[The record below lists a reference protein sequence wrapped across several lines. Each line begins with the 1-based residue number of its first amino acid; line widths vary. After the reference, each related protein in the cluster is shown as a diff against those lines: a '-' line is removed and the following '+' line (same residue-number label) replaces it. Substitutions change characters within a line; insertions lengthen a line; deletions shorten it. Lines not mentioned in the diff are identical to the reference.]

1 MAATAEY
8 LQTSEKDTALM
19 QSVLAAQQKAYRS
32 NPMPAVEERIANLK
46 KLKHAILSHQ
56 HAIIEAIN
64 KDFAGR
70 SRNETLFAEIM
81 PIAQGIND
89 TIKRVRQ
96 WMKPSRRRV
105 GHHLQPGCARV
116 VYQPLGVIGIMV
128 PWNYPMQLSVLPLVG
143 ALAAG
148 NCVMIKM
155 SEFTPNTAECFARIM
170 VDTFPTELVA
180 VLNGDAEMAA
190 AFSTLPLDHLLFTG
204 SAQVGRRVMRAAA
217 ENLTPVTLELGGK
230 SPAIIGEDI
239 PLEDAVE
246 RICFGKSINA
256 GQTCVAPDYVLCP
269 RDKQDAFIEIYRKVF
284 NRMYPQLEGNQDYTS
299 IVNERQQQRLQQ
311 LVIDARSQGATVD
324 VIGENSI
331 ADGSRRM
338 PLHIL
343 TNVSDEMLVMQEE
356 IFGPVMPVVPY
367 DSLAEALE
375 FVRDRPRPLALY
387 YFSYDKL
394 TQEYVLNTTH
404 SGGVCINDTLLHVV
418 VDDIPFG
425 GIGPSGMGHYHGHDG
440 FLTFSKA
447 KGVLIKQTFNVAKF
461 IYPPYGGKLQQLIQ
475 MLFIR

>member
-1 MAATAEY
+1 MAAPPEY
-8 LQTSEKDTALM
+8 LQASEKYTVHM

-32 NPMPAVEERIANLK
+32 NPMPTAEERIANLK
-46 KLKHAILSHQ
+46 KLKHAILNHQ
-56 HAIIEAIN
+56 SAIIAAIH
-64 KDFAGR
+64 KDFDGR

-89 TIKRVRQ
+89 TIKRVRK

-105 GHHLQPGCARV
+105 GHHLQPACARV

-128 PWNYPMQLSVLPLVG
+128 PWNYPVQLSVLPLVG

-148 NCVMIKM
+148 NCAMIKM
-155 SEFTPNTAECFARIM
+155 SEFTPNTAECFAQIM
-170 VDTFPTELVA
+170 ADTFPTELVA
-180 VLNGDAEMAA
+180 VINGDAEMAA
-190 AFSTLPLDHLLFTG
+190 AFSKLPFNHLLFTG
-204 SAQVGRRVMRAAA
+204 SAQVGKSVMRAAA

-239 PLEDAVE
+239 PLKDAVE
-246 RICFGKSINA
+246 RICFGKSLNS

-269 RDKQDAFIEIYRKVF
+269 RNKQDAFLDTYRKVF
-284 NRMYPQLEGNQDYTS
+284 NRMYPQLTGNQDYTS
-299 IVNERQQQRLQQ
+299 IVNERQKQRLQQ
-311 LVIDARSQGATVD
+311 MVADARNQGATVH
-324 VIGENSI
+324 VMGEKTI
-331 ADGSRRM
+331 TDGSRRM

-356 IFGPVMPVVPY
+356 IFGPIMPVVPY
-367 DSLAEALE
+367 DSLSQALE
-375 FVRDRPRPLALY
+375 FVSVRPRPLALY

-404 SGGVCINDTLLHVV
+404 SGGVCINDTLLHVA

-425 GIGPSGMGHYHGHDG
+425 GTGPSGMGHYHGHDG

-447 KGVLIKQTFNVAKF
+447 KGVLIKQSFNAAKF
-461 IYPPYGGKLQQLIQ
+461 IYPPYGGKLHQLIQ